1 MCTSDRSNNL
11 SGVKS
16 GKDNFLFDELPT
28 SFSEI
33 YYETF
38 VQLNCYASQ
47 KFLEILIKLQIP
59 RKMQIII
66 KIEQSPTQFPLI
78 CLKLHTF
85 ESFEQRHFYILCFI

>member
-11 SGVKS
+11 SGEKS

-47 KFLEILIKLQIP
+47 KFLEILIKLENPLQTPNPSKNANYYQNRAISYS
-59 RKMQIII
+59 ISSYLL
-66 KIEQSPTQFPLI
+66 KIA
-78 CLKLHTF
+78 
-85 ESFEQRHFYILCFI
+85 YI